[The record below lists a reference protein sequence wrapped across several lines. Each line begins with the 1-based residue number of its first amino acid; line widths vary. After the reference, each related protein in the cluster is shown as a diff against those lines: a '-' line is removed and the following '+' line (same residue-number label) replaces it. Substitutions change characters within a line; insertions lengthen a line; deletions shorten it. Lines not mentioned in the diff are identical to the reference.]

1 MVPDPRL
8 TACLRQLYGVAGGP
22 VTVWILLFLRSL
34 VLSKNFMNK
43 KKNTKHQSKQ
53 TTKQVGMF

>member
-43 KKNTKHQSKQ
+43 KKTLNTKANKQQSR
-53 TTKQVGMF
+53 